1 LAKRILAQ
9 IERLS
14 NTERG
19 LSFQAM
25 RQLYIAC
32 ISSIADYGVPV
43 WWNNQKHL
51 LEKFQKLQ
59 NQILRK
65 ILDIFKTSLI
75 SVMKIEVSLPSFKVR
90 FNKICKN
97 YALRTLKMHENHPIR
112 LRVSSDFPPHSNEIE
127 LDWSQY
133 LDWNEKE
140 NEVNHV
146 QTLET
151 ETELSSESTRRRK
164 RRRIIKK
171 KHASQLFR
179 ITASIADL
187 LSSLKIEQI
196 SHEEETSWKTSLNSL
211 IDIKISE
218 LSKEQ
223 EAVEHK
229 NQIQNLIKYQNVS
242 NLIIY
247 SDGSKYEKTDN
258 LGAGI
263 FYTKNFSTENS
274 RSLSWN
280 LDSHMKVFDA
290 ELFAL
295 KEAFKVASNQVSV
308 FTTDIWIFSDSQ
320 AAIQRIQKSSLNAGQ
335 CQVLAIENWIAKIKT
350 KTKHQVDIH
359 LSWVPGHMDITGN
372 ELADQAAKRGTEL
385 QKSSTEKYVSL
396 SHIKRKI
403 KESVL
408 SEWQEEYAKTKKS
421 KFYSQFN
428 SRPRWKAF
436 KKTVKKKIWSAF
448 M

>member
-1 LAKRILAQ
+1 
-9 IERLS
+9 
-14 NTERG
+14 
-19 LSFQAM
+19 
-25 RQLYIAC
+25 
-32 ISSIADYGVPV
+32 
-43 WWNNQKHL
+43 
-51 LEKFQKLQ
+51 
-59 NQILRK
+59 
-65 ILDIFKTSLI
+65 
-75 SVMKIEVSLPSFKVR
+75 MKIEVSLPSFKVR

-97 YALRTLKMHENHPIR
+97 YVLRTLKMHENHSIR
-112 LRVSSDFPPHSNEIE
+112 LRVSSGFSSHSNEID

-151 ETELSSESTRRRK
+151 TELPSESTRRRK

-196 SHEEETSWKTSLNSL
+196 SHEEETPWKTSLNSL

-247 SDGSKYEKTDN
+247 SDGSKCEKTGN

-280 LDSHMKVFDA
+280 LDSHMEVFDA

-320 AAIQRIQKSSLNAGQ
+320 AAIQRIQKSSLNTEQ
-335 CQVLAIENWIAKIKT
+335 CQVLAIEN
-350 KTKHQVDIH
+350 
-359 LSWVPGHMDITGN
+359 
-372 ELADQAAKRGTEL
+372 
-385 QKSSTEKYVSL
+385 
-396 SHIKRKI
+396 
-403 KESVL
+403 
-408 SEWQEEYAKTKKS
+408 
-421 KFYSQFN
+421 
-428 SRPRWKAF
+428 
-436 KKTVKKKIWSAF
+436 
-448 M
+448 